1 MAAKERAI
9 HLDYFD
15 PAVGKVPNPGMGVQG
30 YVYSDHMRFGYTW
43 AEIQPSVPHEMTPL
57 DRKSL
62 ECMAASPHCDNLYY
76 RCEWRD
82 IQQEK
87 GKLSLPK
94 EFEWMLEACEKYNKT
109 WSFRIMSSSVTS
121 VYKDSVPEFIKDH
134 VKMIPYWRT
143 IGVQEWY
150 PKYFPEY
157 SSEFLQYW
165 NELNCLLGER
175 FDKDPRL
182 EFADVSG
189 YGFWGEAHH
198 YSLQRPDQKEEINWE
213 PDNVEEVT
221 EFLMESHLKAFPT
234 TPACMNLHY
243 TEYGF
248 ADRVLEQNGVWLRRD
263 SFQAHMNTEEY
274 RWIHRGAKKGAMIWE
289 PIRAHIPRTAPLL
302 FTSSQ
307 MVQHCL
313 DYGAN
318 YFGVAF
324 TPWDFVMSTHNYQDL
339 MDQMDA
345 QVGYR
350 LRPAMAWRRE
360 NADRTQD
367 LVLQL
372 LNDGCGAIPGALRLK
387 AYFPDG
393 STAEKELPVGAPF
406 KGDENLFALPIP
418 ERFWGASEREV
429 IRVSASLKM
438 RGKEK
443 LVRWAVRQELENPFE
458 IVLPLRAFVD

>member
-1 MAAKERAI
+1 M
-9 HLDYFD
+9 
-15 PAVGKVPNPGMGVQG
+15 
-30 YVYSDHMRFGYTW
+30 
-43 AEIQPSVPHEMTPL
+43 
-57 DRKSL
+57 
-62 ECMAASPHCDNLYY
+62 
-76 RCEWRD
+76 
-82 IQQEK
+82 
-87 GKLSLPK
+87 
-94 EFEWMLEACEKYNKT
+94 
-109 WSFRIMSSSVTS
+109 
-121 VYKDSVPEFIKDH
+121 
-134 VKMIPYWRT
+134 
-143 IGVQEWY
+143 
-150 PKYFPEY
+150 
-157 SSEFLQYW
+157 W
-165 NELNCLLGER
+165 N
-175 FDKDPRL
+175 
-182 EFADVSG
+182 
-189 YGFWGEAHH
+189 
-198 YSLQRPDQKEEINWE
+198 
-213 PDNVEEVT
+213 
-221 EFLMESHLKAFPT
+221 
-234 TPACMNLHY
+234 
-243 TEYGF
+243 
-248 ADRVLEQNGVWLRRD
+248 
-263 SFQAHMNTEEY
+263 
-274 RWIHRGAKKGAMIWE
+274 HRGAKKGAMIWE